1 MLLNNTDLWSNKLAN
16 RERSNT
22 ADADQSASSKKA
34 INLSVVANDN
44 YHQQVSSQKLNET
57 AQPKPDQKPIETS
70 DQHVKVK
77 KPDANKN
84 TKAANNFDQSELEIH
99 KDESI
104 EDSLFISRTEEDEE
118 LVQIL
123 TERSHK
129 DYDIITES
137 ESKLSMSYRG
147 ECQEEVKEL
156 YLGEPKW
163 SKLFD
168 SKATLWKKV
177 IPHRVYKIKTVWQ
190 QAGKFDTEVT
200 RRYRH
205 FVWLRK
211 MLLKEFED

>member
-1 MLLNNTDLWSNKLAN
+1 M
-16 RERSNT
+16 
-22 ADADQSASSKKA
+22 
-34 INLSVVANDN
+34 ANDN
-44 YHQQVSSQKLNET
+44 YHSNINSKKILNET
-57 AQPKPDQKPIETS
+57 IQPKSHPINTTNNPSVSKEKETNENAKL
-70 DQHVKVK
+70 D
-77 KPDANKN
+77 D
-84 TKAANNFDQSELEIH
+84 NFDRNDFEIH

-123 TERSHK
+123 TEKSNK
-129 DYDIITES
+129 DYDIISES

-147 ECQEEVKEL
+147 EWQEEVKEL

-168 SKATLWKKV
+168 SKVTLWKKV
-177 IPHRVYKIKTVWQ
+177 IPHRVYKIKTVWN

-205 FVWLRK
+205 FLWLRK
-211 MLLKEFED
+211 MLLKEFEDCAVPVLPEK